1 MSQLAATISKS
12 NLLDMETSEKTPEL
26 SDSLTT
32 INMSGILNKSI
43 TGIETMMDRTIP
55 TSKQMNPE
63 HYIIESK
70 AKRMKAALIILAKAR
85 PELIFWGGLHE
96 NDAVSITWT
105 ITLILIYS
113 VQVWCLERSFE
124 RLPNLSQGI
133 HLSE

>member
-43 TGIETMMDRTIP
+43 TGIETMMDSQPSQTAT
-55 TSKQMNPE
+55 TSKNPE

-70 AKRMKAALIILAKAR
+70 AKRIKAALIILA
-85 PELIFWGGLHE
+85 
-96 NDAVSITWT
+96 
-105 ITLILIYS
+105 
-113 VQVWCLERSFE
+113 
-124 RLPNLSQGI
+124 
-133 HLSE
+133 